1 MAETKVYTCDICK
14 NSKSKE
20 SLARI
25 NVRATGLDIKGV
37 GYNGLD
43 IDICPNCL
51 KNKGFVVYEKP
62 TKEERE
68 QAETKNKVT
77 LEDKIYEILS
87 DMGVAFQE

>member
-20 SLARI
+20 NLARI
-25 NVRATGLDIKGV
+25 NVRVTGLYIKGS

-43 IDICPNCL
+43 IDICPDCL
-51 KNKGFVVYEKP
+51 KKKGFVVYEKP

-68 QAETKNKVT
+68 LAETKNKVT